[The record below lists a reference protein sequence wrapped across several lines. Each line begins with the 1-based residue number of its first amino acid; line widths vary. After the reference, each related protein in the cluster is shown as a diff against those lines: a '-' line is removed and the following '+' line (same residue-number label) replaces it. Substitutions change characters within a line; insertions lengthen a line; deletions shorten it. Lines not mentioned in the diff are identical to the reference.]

1 MKCFRLIMVGACAL
15 ALPLSSFAD
24 LGPIVI
30 TPTRTEQAQNNSSAT
45 VYVLTSEAI
54 ESSGATTS
62 SELLRGI
69 PGVQIDDLF
78 GNGTQVNIGM
88 RGFSETAN
96 ANTLVLVN
104 GRRLNHSDTAGPDLH
119 HVFPKDIER
128 IEVMVGSAG
137 TLYGD
142 QAVGGVINI
151 ITKRPVEDFHRVSVR
166 TGSFDY
172 RGVEFNS
179 SRQLTPSL
187 GYRLSAGSFET
198 DHYRDHNAQENS
210 NFSGILEYSEDN
222 KSLFIEVQEIADEL
236 ELPGALVEADY
247 KDDPT
252 QSNSGFDGDF
262 INEDTSVYRLG
273 YKRSFGAHEFSIDTT
288 VRETDADV
296 RQSFQNSPS
305 LMDGFIDRKHEAV
318 NPKLSGVI
326 TAGFETPYVIG
337 IDLERSDF
345 DLEIPN
351 TAFTS
356 EASNEQEIDSLYF
369 QLMPKLT
376 DKVQLTLGM
385 RRSEL
390 ENDLDYFD
398 FEFPSNHVI
407 TSADDDITVTELGIA
422 YFLDDQTRLTFRYD
436 ENFRFAKID
445 EFSQTIEP
453 TILDTQTGES
463 FEIGIDITRGDQ
475 QVVLSIYQLD
485 LEDEIAFDP
494 TLGPVFFGVPSGLN
508 TNLDKTRRQ
517 GLMLSWFS
525 QISTD
530 FALNTEI
537 GLVDAK
543 FESGTFKGNRISG
556 VADEIAKIRGDYQI
570 TNFIATYL
578 EVNYTGPMYAQGDN
592 ANQSDKIDSVTV
604 INAGIGYQ
612 YRAWDVSFRI
622 NNLADEDYADFI
634 TDFGF
639 GTTFYPS
646 PERNFMLTAGYSFE

>member
-1 MKCFRLIMVGACAL
+1 MKSSRLIMAGACVL

-30 TPTRTEQAQNNSSAT
+30 TPTRTEQPANKSGAT
-45 VYVLTSEAI
+45 VYVMTEQDIEA
-54 ESSGATTS
+54 SGAVKTS
-62 SELLRGI
+62 DLLRGV
-69 PGVQIDDLF
+69 PGVQVDDLF
-78 GNGTQVNIGM
+78 GNGTQINIGV

-151 ITKRPVEDFHRVSVR
+151 ITKRPVDDFHRVSVR

-187 GYRLSAGSFET
+187 GYRLSAESFET

-222 KSLFIEVQEIADEL
+222 NTFFIEVQEIADEL
-236 ELPGALVEADY
+236 ELPGALVEIDY
-247 KDDPT
+247 KEDPT
-252 QSNSGFDGDF
+252 QNNSGFDNDF

-296 RQSFQNSPS
+296 RQSFQNTPSPA
-305 LMDGFIDRKHEAV
+305 DGFSDRKHEAV
-318 NPKLSGVI
+318 NPKLSGI
-326 TAGFETPYVIG
+326 LTAGFETPYVIG
-337 IDLERSDF
+337 IDLEQTEF
-345 DLEIPN
+345 DTKIPS
-351 TAFTS
+351 TGFTF
-356 EASNEQEIDSLYF
+356 EANNDQEINSLYF
-369 QLMPKLT
+369 QVMPKLT
-376 DKVQLTLGM
+376 NKVQLSLGM
-385 RRSEL
+385 RHSEL

-398 FEFPSNHVI
+398 FAFPSNRVI
-407 TSADDDITVTELGIA
+407 TNVDDDITVTELGIA
-422 YFLDDQTRLTFRYD
+422 YFLDDQTKLTVRYD

-445 EFSQTIEP
+445 EFTRTIAP

-463 FEIGIDITRGDQ
+463 LEIGLDIIRGSHH
-475 QVVLSIYQLD
+475 VILSIYQLD

-517 GLMLSWFS
+517 GLTLSWHS
-525 QISTD
+525 QISSNFAITTD
-530 FALNTEI
+530 I

-543 FESGTFKGNRISG
+543 FESGTFKGNDISG
-556 VADEIAKIRGDYQI
+556 VADEIARIRGDYRI
-570 TNFIATYL
+570 NNFVSTYL
-578 EVNYTGPMYAQGDN
+578 EVHYTGPLYAQGDN
-592 ANQSDKIDSVTV
+592 GNQSGKIDSVKV
-604 INAGIGYQ
+604 FNAGVGYQ
-612 YRAWDVSFRI
+612 YQAWDVNFRI
-622 NNLADEDYADFI
+622 NNLADEEYADFI
-634 TDFGF
+634 SDFGF
-639 GTTFYPS
+639 GRAFFPS
-646 PERNFMLTAGYSFE
+646 PERNFMLSAGYSFE

>member
-1 MKCFRLIMVGACAL
+1 M
-15 ALPLSSFAD
+15 
-24 LGPIVI
+24 
-30 TPTRTEQAQNNSSAT
+30 
-45 VYVLTSEAI
+45 
-54 ESSGATTS
+54 
-62 SELLRGI
+62 
-69 PGVQIDDLF
+69 
-78 GNGTQVNIGM
+78 
-88 RGFSETAN
+88 
-96 ANTLVLVN
+96 
-104 GRRLNHSDTAGPDLH
+104 
-119 HVFPKDIER
+119 
-128 IEVMVGSAG
+128 
-137 TLYGD
+137 
-142 QAVGGVINI
+142 
-151 ITKRPVEDFHRVSVR
+151 
-166 TGSFDY
+166 
-172 RGVEFNS
+172 
-179 SRQLTPSL
+179 
-187 GYRLSAGSFET
+187 
-198 DHYRDHNAQENS
+198 
-210 NFSGILEYSEDN
+210 
-222 KSLFIEVQEIADEL
+222 
-236 ELPGALVEADY
+236 
-247 KDDPT
+247 
-252 QSNSGFDGDF
+252 
-262 INEDTSVYRLG
+262 
-273 YKRSFGAHEFSIDTT
+273 
-288 VRETDADV
+288 
-296 RQSFQNSPS
+296 
-305 LMDGFIDRKHEAV
+305 
-318 NPKLSGVI
+318 
-326 TAGFETPYVIG
+326 
-337 IDLERSDF
+337 
-345 DLEIPN
+345 
-351 TAFTS
+351 
-356 EASNEQEIDSLYF
+356 
-369 QLMPKLT
+369 
-376 DKVQLTLGM
+376 
-385 RRSEL
+385 
-390 ENDLDYFD
+390 
-398 FEFPSNHVI
+398 
-407 TSADDDITVTELGIA
+407 
-422 YFLDDQTRLTFRYD
+422 TFRYD